1 MAGKSF
7 VLDTSA
13 LMTFIEKETGA
24 ERVRDVLL
32 KQTIIIPWLSILETV
47 YISQREL
54 GEEEALTRYA
64 LLSRANRKDF
74 YDLYFICQDMPLRRL
89 FDRAPQKFPST
100 RDFEVQVVKRLVYFG
115 SADYDPESSLLKPVT
130 WQTVKEY
137 FIKQAKE
144 IEQSW
149 LK

>member
-13 LMTFIEKETGA
+13 LMTFIEREAGA

-64 LLSRANRKDF
+64 LLKKLNAEIIWDADEALLLNAARIK
-74 YDLYFICQDMPLRRL
+74 
-89 FDRAPQKFPST
+89 ST
-100 RDFEVQVVKRLVYFG
+100 HSL
-115 SADYDPESSLLKPVT
+115 SLADSVIAAIATQRNAILLHKDPEYEPLQDVL
-130 WQTVKEY
+130 EM
-137 FIKQAKE
+137 E
-144 IEQSW
+144 I
-149 LK
+149 LPFRK

>member
-47 YISQREL
+47 HISQREL

-64 LLSRANRKDF
+64 LLKKLNAEIIWDADEALLLNAARIK
-74 YDLYFICQDMPLRRL
+74 
-89 FDRAPQKFPST
+89 ST
-100 RDFEVQVVKRLVYFG
+100 HSL
-115 SADYDPESSLLKPVT
+115 SLADSVIAAIATQRNAILLHKDPEYEPLQDGL
-130 WQTVKEY
+130 EM
-137 FIKQAKE
+137 E
-144 IEQSW
+144 I
-149 LK
+149 LPFRK

>member
-13 LMTFIEKETGA
+13 LMTFIEREAGA

-64 LLSRANRKDF
+64 LLRKLDAEIIW
-74 YDLYFICQDMPLRRL
+74 DADEALLLNAARI
-89 FDRAPQKFPST
+89 KST
-100 RDFEVQVVKRLVYFG
+100 HNL
-115 SADYDPESSLLKPVT
+115 SLADSVIAAIATQRNAILLHKDPEYEPLQDVL
-130 WQTVKEY
+130 EM
-137 FIKQAKE
+137 E
-144 IEQSW
+144 I
-149 LK
+149 LPFRK